1 MKLVYSYQ
9 EKINIVS
16 NMVLYLIVLSKSH
29 CKNTILKEV
38 ESFLEEIYNFSSLI
52 LIEEIINK
60 ICQTPSPAGE
70 ADLRTDDTIERS

>member
-29 CKNTILKEV
+29 CKNL
-38 ESFLEEIYNFSSLI
+38 LYNFFNFSCLI

-60 ICQTPSPAGE
+60 ICKTPSPVGE
-70 ADLRTDDTIERS
+70 GWDGE